1 MPRGARRTVPRRAP
15 PHPSAHAPQGAQRTA
30 GRAAYRRA
38 RSVPRRA
45 RGGAAAP
52 RPGAP
57 SAPLRRPSPQPGA
70 YLCAAPRGR
79 GARAEHL
86 TVSIAHGSLTRRPFL
101 TDLFAP
107 LSKRVCAPAP
117 PRSTPLPWKGERT
130 RAHTVPIQWSIL
142 SVSNVDRTLHHVGLH
157 ITCIYT
163 CMGPSSGT
171 RCKHHF

>member
-1 MPRGARRTVPRRAP
+1 MCNTDREVLSACRAARAAPYRAGRRP
-15 PHPSAHAPQGAQRTA
+15 TPQRT
-30 GRAAYRRA
+30 RPTPQRA

-45 RGGAAAP
+45 RGGTAAR

-101 TDLFAP
+101 QYMHRKLAVVMAAASLPVVVDGVKCRLNF
-107 LSKRVCAPAP
+107 KRA
-117 PRSTPLPWKGERT
+117 
-130 RAHTVPIQWSIL
+130 
-142 SVSNVDRTLHHVGLH
+142 NV
-157 ITCIYT
+157 Y
-163 CMGPSSGT
+163 
-171 RCKHHF
+171 